1 MPFDGP
7 PWLSDEEI
15 ALIRD
20 WIAGGALD
28 DDGTTAA
35 IPVGGRVR
43 FRGTMTGPTEIDGAA
58 FVVTGN
64 SDMRDRLAVGQK
76 AELRGRV
83 TAAGTIEAER
93 LRAR

>member
-1 MPFDGP
+1 
-7 PWLSDEEI
+7 
-15 ALIRD
+15 
-20 WIAGGALD
+20 
-28 DDGTTAA
+28 
-35 IPVGGRVR
+35 
-43 FRGTMTGPTEIDGAA
+43 MTGPTEIDGAA